1 MKKILII
8 AYFFPPS
15 NFVGGARIKGWVHN
29 LYKFGYY
36 PIVITRQWNYHQN
49 ELTDKVQHNQYS
61 IDKYDKYEVH
71 RMPYRR
77 TFRDLFAKY
86 PKFWILQKSLTFLEI
101 ILSSIFIKSL
111 PFSNFYKKSKE
122 IIIKNSDIKY
132 CICSGRPFQSFFI
145 GYKLQKKYKI
155 KFIPDYRDEWNSH
168 KNLNSKGLLNKIL
181 NKIHLKCELKWTKNC
196 AFFISVSKS
205 CVYSISKLIDIKGY
219 TILNG
224 FDDKSELININSEKK
239 TDKEFVITY
248 AGTLYE
254 YQKIEILI
262 SSIQKLDSGLRNK
275 IKVYFIG
282 VNMIPKEYSRIKKL
296 IEGSEDTFI
305 IKERIPKKEL
315 IKYYKKTDLLFLT
328 GYEKNK
334 GWFPVKLIEYY
345 ITNIPML
352 LCPSDNGEMENF
364 IKESNCGFIANNIED
379 CEKILVNLIEKNNE
393 NKRLNPGIE
402 KNILLNFSQKNQTKE
417 LVYLLNIM

>member
-8 AYFFPPS
+8 SYFFPPS
-15 NFVGGARIKGWVHN
+15 NFVGGERINGWVKN
-29 LYKFGYY
+29 LNKFGYY
-36 PIVITRQWNYHQN
+36 PIVITRQWNYHQI
-49 ELTDKVQHNQYS
+49 ELTDKIKHNKYT
-61 IDKYDKYEVH
+61 IDKYESHEVH
-71 RMPYRR
+71 RMPYKR
-77 TFRDLFAKY
+77 TFRDILAKY
-86 PKFWILQKSLTFLEI
+86 PKFWILQKTLTFLEI
-101 ILSSIFIKSL
+101 ILSSLFIKSL
-111 PFSNFYKKSKE
+111 PFRNFYKISNQILKKH
-122 IIIKNSDIKY
+122 SDIKY

-145 GYKLQKKYKI
+145 GYKLQKKHKL

-168 KNLNSKGLLNKIL
+168 KNLNSKGFLNKIL

-224 FDDKSELININSEKK
+224 FDDNSELININSEKK
-239 TDKEFVITY
+239 TDKKFVITY
-248 AGTLYE
+248 AGTLYK

-262 SSIQKLDSGLRNK
+262 KSIQKLHNDFRKK

-296 IEGSEDTFI
+296 IRGFEDTFV

-315 IKYYKKTDLLFLT
+315 IKYYRKTDLLFLT

-364 IKESNCGFIANNIED
+364 INESNCGFIANN
-379 CEKILVNLIEKNNE
+379 EKECQKTLLNLIEKINE
-393 NKRLNPGIE
+393 NKLLIPKVKENG
-402 KNILLNFSQKNQTKE
+402 LLNFSQKNQTKE
-417 LVYLLNIM
+417 LASLLNKY

>member
-15 NFVGGARIKGWVHN
+15 NFVGGGRIKGWVHN

-181 NKIHLKCELKWTKNC
+181 NKIHFKCELKWTKNC

-379 CEKILVNLIEKNNE
+379 CEKTLVNLIEKNNE
-393 NKRLNPGIE
+393 NKRLIPGVE

-417 LVYLLNIM
+417 LVYLLNTI